1 MLNEFVDDYDSDW
14 FWSIISVSAINRQKL
29 KEILSAFSKEDIIKF
44 QEQFLDASIEL
55 QDEPYLAFMEQ
66 SEDGVEDI
74 ANWIVSN
81 GKTFYNHILNNP
93 EEIPHSV
100 NNVTDQI
107 LYGVADEVCYEIYG
121 ESTGVY

>member
-1 MLNEFVDDYDSDW
+1 MLNEFVDDNDSDW

>member
-1 MLNEFVDDYDSDW
+1 MNELFEGNDSEW
-14 FWSIISVSAINRQKL
+14 FWSIIAMAATNRQKL
-29 KEILSAFSKEDIIKF
+29 KEILSTFNKKDIIKF

-81 GKTFYNHILNNP
+81 GRNYYDHILNNP
-93 EEIPHSV
+93 EEIPYSV
-100 NNVTDQI
+100 NDVTDQI
-107 LYGVADEVCYEIYG
+107 LFGVADEVCYEIYG
-121 ESTGVY
+121 EPTGVY